1 MAGGIRDPIAPARLW
16 QDDSGMTTR
25 PTRRDVLSRAAF
37 ATAGLAL
44 SPALAPLL
52 ADEPKKPRFRIGIC
66 EWMLGKNDPSSIATA
81 KDLGL
86 DGVQVNM
93 GSAGNDMH
101 LRKPEVQKAYLE
113 TAKKHDVR
121 ISSIA
126 IAEMNNIPLK
136 ADPRA
141 EQWLADSIDVAK
153 GLGVSVIL
161 IACFAKNDL
170 KGDAKGTDKVVQILK
185 QHAPRAEKEGKILG
199 IESWLSAEE
208 HADIMDRVGS
218 PAVQCYY
225 DLGNSHLKGYDIYKE
240 IRWLGAKRICEFH
253 AKDYNNVFGQ
263 GKVDFKEARKA
274 MDDIGYSGWVQ
285 LEGAPP
291 KGMSQ
296 ADVNKANLA
305 YLRKVFTPNT

>member
-1 MAGGIRDPIAPARLW
+1 MK
-16 QDDSGMTTR
+16 ST
-25 PTRRDVLSRAAF
+25 PTRRQLLSYAAV
-37 ATAGLAL
+37 AAAGLAL
-44 SPALAPLL
+44 SPASAPLF
-52 ADEPKKPRFRIGIC
+52 ADTGKKRRFSIGIC
-66 EWMLGKNDPSSIATA
+66 DWMLGKNDPSTMQMA

-93 GSAGNDMH
+93 GSVGNDMH
-101 LRKPEVQKAYLE
+101 LRKPDVQKAYLE
-113 TAKKHDVR
+113 AAKKSGTEV
-121 ISSIA
+121 SSLA
-126 IAEMNNIPLK
+126 IGEMNNVPLK

-161 IACFAKNDL
+161 LAFFSKNDL
-170 KGDAKGTDKVVQILK
+170 KGDKKGTDKVVQILK

-208 HADIMDRVGS
+208 HVDIIDRVGS

-253 AKDYNNVFGQ
+253 AKDYDNVFGK
-263 GKVDFKEARKA
+263 GKVDFKEVRRA
-274 MDDIGYSGWVQ
+274 MDEIGYSGWIQ
-285 LEGAPP
+285 LEGATP
-291 KGMSQ
+291 KGM
-296 ADVNKANLA
+296 DRMDLHRANRE
-305 YLRKVFTPNT
+305 YLKTVFPPNG